1 MTQNLYTLSNEE
13 LERQLFL
20 KQLQINR
27 LLDITQAINNNV
39 KAEGLFDMYKSFLNW
54 ELGVRKMALFVRK
67 EDGWSCATSIGIDE
81 KSVQHNIEP
90 LLPLFGNAIKKLDTI
105 KHPLAKLFDMV
116 IPVFHKEEPIAYA
129 FVGDYESGDFSKVQL
144 MTTTTNI
151 VSVAIEN
158 KRLFRRQLEQARFNH
173 EMKLA
178 SEMQRSLVP
187 TALPQEPGVE
197 VAAVYQP
204 HFGVGG
210 DYYDFFRYR
219 EDRYLLVVA
228 DIAGKGLAAAL
239 LMANFQANLHAI
251 IRRTSSPE
259 DFIKQVNKA
268 VVRITKSERYLTLFV
283 CDLDLKTRRLRYINA
298 GHIPP
303 VMVIGNKVQYLTK
316 GCTILG
322 HFKNLP
328 SIEVGEMYIEED
340 TLLCVF
346 TDGITD
352 IRDPDGSYFNEKILG
367 EFAISNSELS
377 ANEFNEKLMG
387 KIEKFKGDEEF
398 PDDITVLTCK
408 FTKNKMK
415 KSPVLEEANMDLT
428 EKP

>member
-1 MTQNLYTLSNEE
+1 MSNKE

-39 KAEGLFDMYKSFLNW
+39 KADGLFEMYKSFLNW
-54 ELGVRKMALFVRK
+54 ELGVRKMALFIKK
-67 EDGWSCATSIGIDE
+67 EDDWSCACSIGIETTYLDFDI
-81 KSVQHNIEP
+81 QP
-90 LLPLFGNAIKKLDTI
+90 LLLSFGSAIKKLKGVTNDLFTQQ
-105 KHPLAKLFDMV
+105 FDMV
-116 IPVFHKEEPIAYA
+116 IPVFHKDEAIAYA
-129 FVGDYESGDFSKVQL
+129 FVGEYESGDFSKIQL
-144 MTTTTNI
+144 ITTITNI

-158 KRLFRRQLEQARFNH
+158 KRLFRRQIEQARFNH

-187 TALPQEPGVE
+187 TVLPKEPCFE

-210 DYYDFFRYR
+210 DYYDFFKYQ

-251 IRRTSSPE
+251 IRRISSLE
-259 DFIKQVNKA
+259 EFITQVNKA
-268 VVRITKSERYLTLFV
+268 VVRITKNDKYLTLFV
-283 CDLDLKTRRLRYINA
+283 CDIDLKTNRLKYINA

-303 VMVIGNKVQYLTK
+303 VLVVKDKVQYLKK

-322 HFKNLP
+322 YFDELP
-328 SIEVGEMYIEED
+328 NMEIGEISLEKD
-340 TLLCVF
+340 ALLCVF

-352 IRDPDGSYFNEKILG
+352 VRDPDGSYFNERILG
-367 EFAISNSELS
+367 EFAISNSQLS
-377 ANEFNEKLMG
+377 AVGFNEKLMS

-398 PDDITVLTCK
+398 PDDITVLTLK
-408 FTKNKMK
+408 YFTNIADNTPSVK
-415 KSPVLEEANMDLT
+415 KAFQQNL
-428 EKP
+428 

>member
-1 MTQNLYTLSNEE
+1 MSNKE

-39 KAEGLFDMYKSFLNW
+39 KADGLFEMYKSFLNW
-54 ELGVRKMALFVRK
+54 ELGVRKMALFIK
-67 EDGWSCATSIGIDE
+67 KDEDWSCACSIGIETTYLDFDI
-81 KSVQHNIEP
+81 QP
-90 LLPLFGNAIKKLDTI
+90 LLLSFGSAIKKLKGVTNDLFTQQ
-105 KHPLAKLFDMV
+105 FDMV
-116 IPVFHKEEPIAYA
+116 IPVFHKDEAIAYA
-129 FVGDYESGDFSKVQL
+129 FVGEYESGDFSKIQL
-144 MTTTTNI
+144 ITTITNI

-158 KRLFRRQLEQARFNH
+158 KRLFRRQIEQARFNH

-187 TALPQEPGVE
+187 TVLPKEPCFE

-210 DYYDFFRYR
+210 DYYDFFKYQ

-251 IRRTSSPE
+251 IRRISSLE
-259 DFIKQVNKA
+259 EFITQVNKA
-268 VVRITKSERYLTLFV
+268 VVRITKNDKYLTLFV
-283 CDLDLKTRRLRYINA
+283 CDIDLKTNRLRYINA

-303 VMVIGNKVQYLTK
+303 VLVVKDKVQYLKK

-322 HFKNLP
+322 YFNELP
-328 SIEVGEMYIEED
+328 NMEIGEISLEKD
-340 TLLCVF
+340 ALLCVF

-352 IRDPDGSYFNEKILG
+352 VRDPDGSYFNEKILG
-367 EFAISNSELS
+367 EFAISNSQLS
-377 ANEFNEKLMG
+377 AVGFNEKLMS

-398 PDDITVLTCK
+398 PDDITVLTLK
-408 FTKNKMK
+408 YFTNIVDNTPSVK
-415 KSPVLEEANMDLT
+415 KAVQQNL
-428 EKP
+428 